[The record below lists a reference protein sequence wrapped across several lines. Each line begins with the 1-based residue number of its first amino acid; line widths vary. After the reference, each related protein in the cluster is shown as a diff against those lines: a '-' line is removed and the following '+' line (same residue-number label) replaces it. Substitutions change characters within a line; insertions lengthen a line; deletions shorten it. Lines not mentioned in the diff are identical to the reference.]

1 MTSQQFD
8 ILYRRNYP
16 ILYRLAFS
24 MLRNEEECRDLV
36 NESFADFWGRED
48 KNSIEN
54 IDGYLFKVVRN
65 KAFSSIQSLSIVER
79 FRRLYPIELELGSG
93 YDLDYD
99 KKLEQVQ
106 EFLDKE
112 LSSQTREVIRLIF
125 ENGKSYKMAAD
136 LLGVSVSAINK
147 HVVKALRLL
156 RNEFISNI

>member
-24 MLRNEEECRDLV
+24 ILRNEEECRDLV
-36 NESFADFWGRED
+36 NESFAYFWSRED

-65 KAFSSIQSLSIVER
+65 KALSSIQSLSIIER
-79 FRRLYPIELELGSG
+79 FRRLYPIELELDSG